1 MLKVTKINTNRSSF
15 QYTFGK
21 YMVSVFQIAG
31 TKSWVMGVYE
41 ETPSYISDEHTFK
54 TSHVKTGKLYG
65 LLTSAKFDCSLPI
78 GEERSTAYNRHF
90 AKLETESYSILFG
103 LFPSLLTDKS
113 AHFDNGSVELHG
125 DAFNHDPVEFYR
137 EPSTEWSKV
146 YRMCRDAYRDEYL
159 KADAK
164 LCQWFD
170 RETLSSIMHFVA
182 LGYDIA

>member
-41 ETPSYISDEHTFK
+41 ETPSYMSDEHTSK

-65 LLTSAKFDCSLPI
+65 LLTSAKFDCSLPV
-78 GEERSTAYNRHF
+78 GEERSEACNRHF
-90 AKLETESYSILFG
+90 AKLEAESYSILFG
-103 LFPSLLTDKS
+103 LFPSLRGDNTL
-113 AHFDNGSVELHG
+113 HFDNGHVELYG
-125 DAFNHDPVEFYR
+125 DTFNHEPVEFYC
-137 EPSTEWSKV
+137 ELSTEWVKIF
-146 YRMCRDAYRDEYL
+146 RMRRNNYRDKYL
-159 KADAK
+159 KSDAK

-170 RETLSSIMHFVA
+170 RETFSSIMHFVA